1 MKLMAN
7 WKVQLAFAAAFVT
20 LFVVGALSYRT
31 IVVSAESDRWVE
43 HTQEVL
49 ENLRK
54 LQFEMGAI
62 SANVRGFA
70 LTGKDA
76 YLEPFRASKLD
87 TEELIATVRTLTADH
102 PEQLRRLS
110 DIERLS
116 AERIAR
122 GEMVIGLRQEQGLE
136 AAADDIR
143 NGPSQLLSDD
153 FQAVIRQ
160 MQDEERSGCWRHAK
174 QTRSSALTRPR
185 PF

>member
-7 WKVQLAFAAAFVT
+7 WKVQLAFAAALVT

-70 LTGKDA
+70 LT
-76 YLEPFRASKLD
+76 E
-87 TEELIATVRTLTADH
+87 RT
-102 PEQLRRLS
+102 PIS
-110 DIERLS
+110 SPS
-116 AERIAR
+116 APANWT
-122 GEMVIGLRQEQGLE
+122 Q
-136 AAADDIR
+136 
-143 NGPSQLLSDD
+143 
-153 FQAVIRQ
+153 
-160 MQDEERSGCWRHAK
+160 RS
-174 QTRSSALTRPR
+174 
-185 PF
+185 